1 MMNVFLG
8 GSRRISRL
16 NPEIRQRIDNVL
28 SKGFAILIGDA
39 YGADKAIQKYLAQKG
54 YRNVTV
60 FCSGKE
66 CRNNLGN
73 WKTELV
79 ATNRT
84 AREFRFYA
92 QKDARM
98 SDDADYGFF
107 LWDGKSKGT
116 LNNIV
121 RLLTRHRSALVYLSP
136 RKTFMTIKDIN
147 SLNNIINQ
155 CDPETA
161 DSLRQVLKI
170 GEHLLNQQSQFDF
183 A

>member
-1 MMNVFLG
+1 MTNVFLG

-16 NPEIRQRIDNVL
+16 SPEIRQRIDNIL
-28 SKGFAILIGDA
+28 SKEFAVLVGDA
-39 YGADKAIQKYLAQKG
+39 HGADKAIQKYLAEKG

-66 CRNNLGN
+66 CRNNVGK

-84 AREFRFYA
+84 ARDFRYYA
-92 QKDARM
+92 EKDARM

-116 LNNIV
+116 LHNII
-121 RLLTRHRSALVYLSP
+121 RLLTRNRSALVYLSA
-136 RKTFMTIKDIN
+136 RKTFLTLKDIH
-147 SLNNIINQ
+147 SLQEVISQ
-155 CDPETA
+155 CDPKNA
-161 DSLRQVLKI
+161 NSLRRMLKV
-170 GEHLLNQQSQFDF
+170 GEHPPNQQSQFDF